1 MHKNYIFNEKKVQIM
16 LFIKYN
22 VIILLKITQ
31 TINPRVWKTSTGK
44 AMPLSN
50 CELCNSKNQDLILG
64 KKQMG
69 KSEISKIKLAKK
81 SKLESKTPLNK
92 IPLLDDI

>member
-31 TINPRVWKTSTGK
+31 TINPRV
-44 AMPLSN
+44 
-50 CELCNSKNQDLILG
+50 
-64 KKQMG
+64 
-69 KSEISKIKLAKK
+69 
-81 SKLESKTPLNK
+81 
-92 IPLLDDI
+92 